1 MRWIP
6 IVFLAVL
13 TLIGCGGSSGSSTAD
28 HPFPTLGI
36 SWGARNRAIE
46 GLSSALSAT
55 ITLEP
60 KVGAPLTW
68 TVNRPDGNDQV
79 LQEITAPSRMAP
91 QVVAVI
97 ANFFSEAN
105 GGGDLVGQAAMFAE
119 IQPNGFTNVSIVTQ
133 SRIVRTEVMPGQK
146 LQSGESRTLLFS
158 AFSQEGNLVAV
169 TPNSAFWAVVGGDPV
184 LSFDGK
190 TATGN
195 GMGVAMVGVTVD
207 RVASPAEAVSVEPVP
222 AIEILPVIPGS
233 PANSAMFANDMTDDG
248 GFIVG
253 ACNALPFR
261 WSLANGTESLGT
273 VPGFSGIGE
282 AYGVAA
288 DGKTVVGH
296 LVSDTASAEGQG
308 GTHAFVWTE
317 AGGMKLLDMPEDAV
331 SSIAYAISDDGQKI
345 VGVATDAAGAT
356 LSCLW
361 TPSGNVTTFFQG
373 QATAISG
380 DGLVIGGQL
389 PNPTVGYLY
398 FGPGLFIRFDGTTP
412 EGSMTMV
419 RALSRDGRVAGGR
432 MANMDLAPGFYTPQ
446 TGIVTI
452 LGSVMTSVMAV
463 TADGQMMGGGAPEP
477 GISFIFDNAH
487 GLRNFGMTLV
497 AFDSAFGT
505 NLIGMLGGRAP
516 GMVTGISENRMII
529 SGTAFPSGGGSGTVR
544 AFRYTGPDL
553 SKLNLR

>member
-60 KVGAPLTW
+60 KTGTPLTW
-68 TVNRPDGNDQV
+68 TVNRPDGNDQI
-79 LQEITAPSRMAP
+79 LQEVTAPNRMAP

-119 IQPNGFTNVSIVTQ
+119 IQPNGFMNVSIVTQ

-190 TATGN
+190 TATAS
-195 GMGVAMVGVTVD
+195 GMGVALVGVTVD
-207 RVASPAEAVSVEPVP
+207 RVTSPSEAVSVEPVP

-248 GFIVG
+248 NFIVG
-253 ACNALPFR
+253 ACNGLPFR

-273 VPGFSGIGE
+273 VPGFSGNGE
-282 AYGVAA
+282 AYGVSA
-288 DGKTVVGH
+288 DGKTVCGI
-296 LVSDTASAEGQG
+296 LLEDSALTEGG
-308 GTHAFVWTE
+308 DTHAFVWTE
-317 AGGMKLLDMPEDAV
+317 AGGMVLLDMPEGAV
-331 SSIAYAISDDGQKI
+331 QSAALAISDDGTKI
-345 VGVATDAAGAT
+345 VGYALNAQGES

-361 TPSGNVTTFFQG
+361 EIGRAVNTFFPG
-373 QATAISG
+373 QASSISG
-380 DGLVIGGQL
+380 DGLVIGGQFTE
-389 PNPTVGYLY
+389 PTVVGYLY
-398 FGPGLFIRFDGTTP
+398 FGPGLFLRMDGQTP

-432 MANMDLAPGFYTPQ
+432 MANADLAPGFYTPQ

-452 LGSVMTSVMAV
+452 LGSIITSVLSV
-463 TADGQMMGGGAPEP
+463 SADGQMMGGGAPEP

-497 AFDSAFGT
+497 AFDNALGT

-529 SGTAFPSGGGSGTVR
+529 SGTAFPSGGGAGTVR